1 MGNFR
6 RKKIIETIKNAHE
19 GKISH
24 EESKEILKPYESY
37 IERLL
42 DECQEFQD
50 IDSKLD
56 AETRKNDC
64 FLDSKRI
71 CDEISEHHDEK
82 SS

>member
-6 RKKIIETIKNAHE
+6 RKKIIETIKNAHQ

-24 EESKEILKPYESY
+24 EESKEILKPYEVY

-50 IDSKLD
+50 IDSKIEI
-56 AETRKNDC
+56 ETKKNDYY
-64 FLDSKRI
+64 LDQKRI
-71 CDEISEHHDEK
+71 CDEISEHQDEK

>member
-6 RKKIIETIKNAHE
+6 RKKIIETIKNAHQ

-42 DECQEFQD
+42 DECQEF
-50 IDSKLD
+50 
-56 AETRKNDC
+56 
-64 FLDSKRI
+64 
-71 CDEISEHHDEK
+71 
-82 SS
+82 